1 MLYAYHSDI
10 NGILILIGSGV
21 NYEGCCSGTSLGI
34 VLTAVVDAINGN
46 SNGH

>member
-1 MLYAYHSDI
+1 VLYAYHSDI
-10 NGILILIGSGV
+10 NCILKLIGSGF

-34 VLTAVVDAINGN
+34 VLAALVDAINGS